1 MFHDCEVFYKLQNF
15 IWHCFLS
22 NALTI
27 IRALPVLET
36 FEVRSGPQTR
46 EKYFLCFVEIFVAFI
61 CMICLAGPFT
71 KVK

>member
-1 MFHDCEVFYKLQNF
+1 M
-15 IWHCFLS
+15 
-22 NALTI
+22 
-27 IRALPVLET
+27 PVLET